1 MLQTILA
8 RLKQG
13 HRTMAYPEA
22 PAVLP
27 DRLRGRPDLSPQAC
41 STNTS
46 CEKCRAICPTG
57 AILSCGKDLTID
69 LGRCVFCGECER
81 VCPSRAI
88 VFTSDHRLA
97 VRKRDHLIYRGGAL
111 PAFEP
116 LPEPVRSLLSH
127 SFKIRQVS
135 ASGCNACEAD
145 INVLGTPAF
154 DWGRFGISV
163 VASPRH
169 ADALLITGPV
179 AQQMQLALKKTFDA
193 TPTPRV
199 VVAVGSCA
207 ISGGPFI
214 DHPEVTNGAP
224 TTLAVDLFIPG
235 CPPHPMTILD
245 GVLRLLGRKTA

>member
-1 MLQTILA
+1 MLQTIFA

-13 HRTMAYPEA
+13 YRTMSYPEA

-27 DRLRGRPDLSPQAC
+27 DRFRGRPDLFPEKC
-41 STNTS
+41 STRSS
-46 CEKCRAICPTG
+46 CGLCRAVCPTG
-57 AILSCGKDLTID
+57 AILGEGKDLAID

-81 VCPSRAI
+81 VCPNQS
-88 VFTSDHRLA
+88 VQFTNDHRLA
-97 VRKRDHLIYRGGAL
+97 VRRREDLIYRGG
-111 PAFEP
+111 P
-116 LPEPVRSLLSH
+116 LPVLTPLADDVRSLLSH

-145 INVLGTPAF
+145 INVLGTLAF

-169 ADALLITGPV
+169 ADALLVTGPV
-179 AQQMQLALKKTFDA
+179 SQQMKLALQKTFDA

-199 VVAVGSCA
+199 VVAVGVCA
-207 ISGGPFI
+207 ISGGPFV
-214 DHPEVTNGAP
+214 DHPEVTNGAA
-224 TTLAVDLFIPG
+224 TTLPVDLFIPG

-245 GVLRLLGRKTA
+245 GVLRFLGRIP